1 MHDYARPGIIATNY
15 AHTRRMSRIL
25 FRFLGPAKNHPLMT
39 AGLTDREIARSSTF
53 ALRGVSAAAISH
65 YPRVMNFFAKA
76 PNNLGMILLA
86 VWLILFGVLT
96 APFLKLNF
104 AHSGD
109 LLAVLAIVVGVLF
122 LIKR

>member
-1 MHDYARPGIIATNY
+1 
-15 AHTRRMSRIL
+15 
-25 FRFLGPAKNHPLMT
+25 MT

-53 ALRGVSAAAISH
+53 AFRGVPLATPHLSAAAISH
-65 YPRVMNFFAKA
+65 YPRVMNFFAKV
-76 PNNLGMILLA
+76 PNNLGMMLLA

-96 APFLKLNF
+96 APFLKFNF

-109 LLAVLAIVVGVLF
+109 LLAVLAIVVGVLL